1 MIGLYAL
8 ARVFLNTG
16 RLAEAVETCEQLVEL
31 NPEFYPGMLALQSAY
46 AGLGETAA
54 ATAVARRLVAFF
66 PGYLARVPDDARAH
80 ILFASYLAEL
90 GEREQALQEADT
102 GMALSGNDAVMLYNL
117 CCTFCLLG
125 DGKKAIETFA
135 QAMAAGYGNFQWAKL
150 DPDLQLIRNDPAFI
164 ALISDK

>member
-16 RLAEAVETCEQLVEL
+16 RHAEAVKTCEQLVEL
-31 NPEFYPGMLALQSAY
+31 NPEFYPGLLALQSAY
-46 AGLGETAA
+46 AGLGDTAA
-54 ATAVARRLVAFF
+54 ATAATRRLVAFF

-80 ILFASYLAEL
+80 ILFASYLAEI

-117 CCTFCLLG
+117 SCVYCLLG
-125 DGKKAIETFA
+125 DQGKAVESFV
-135 QAMAAGYGNFQWAKL
+135 QAVDAGYGNYSWARI
-150 DPDLQLIRNDPAFI
+150 DPDLQSIRDDPRFVA
-164 ALISDK
+164 AMAGK